1 MRLKPKEAGDVVNNG
16 APIKVRFPSVREK
29 LKVLQASR
37 NVTRILRERRIT
49 ILEDFTDQV
58 WKSKKAKQRFSFP
71 PVKVMLN
78 AFQLQVLR
86 HRQALASFA
95 RRRARKT
102 KKKWALK
109 YDELYFNGRVFVF
122 DEDSNRVEAAWRT
135 SEQQM
140 SPKANLSKVWE
151 MPFRW
156 KIFTRVNSGQIGE
169 FIGKYQYLISC
180 LYLHSVGKL
189 P

>member
-109 YDELYFNGRVFVF
+109 YDELYYNGRVFVF
-122 DEDSNRVEAAWRT
+122 DEDSERVVAAWRRGV
-135 SEQQM
+135 SAADEQKPICQKFERCPLDGF
-140 SPKANLSKVWE
+140 SPGS
-151 MPFRW
+151 
-156 KIFTRVNSGQIGE
+156 TRVKLENS
-169 FIGKYQYLISC
+169 
-180 LYLHSVGKL
+180 
-189 P
+189 

>member
-1 MRLKPKEAGDVVNNG
+1 M
-16 APIKVRFPSVREK
+16 
-29 LKVLQASR
+29 
-37 NVTRILRERRIT
+37 
-49 ILEDFTDQV
+49 
-58 WKSKKAKQRFSFP
+58 
-71 PVKVMLN
+71 
-78 AFQLQVLR
+78 LR

-180 LYLHSVGKL
+180 LYLHSVVKVALKFILCLTLSFRFRFTPSSIFIKSSRLLNKIGSL
-189 P
+189 LQIYYENF

>member
-1 MRLKPKEAGDVVNNG
+1 MSNLHDQIKTLDRQVNEGGEFIKAVKKNTGRIEVMEARERRKNLIIKGLRQERRLERPNHLEGILKRFFKQTLNVTAAKFEEAMRLKPKEAGDVVNNG

-37 NVTRILRERRIT
+37 NVTRILKERRIT
-49 ILEDFTDQV
+49 ILEDFTD
-58 WKSKKAKQRFSFP
+58 
-71 PVKVMLN
+71 
-78 AFQLQVLR
+78 QVLR

-122 DEDSNRVEAAWRT
+122 DEDSNRVEAA
-135 SEQQM
+135 
-140 SPKANLSKVWE
+140 
-151 MPFRW
+151 
-156 KIFTRVNSGQIGE
+156 
-169 FIGKYQYLISC
+169 
-180 LYLHSVGKL
+180 
-189 P
+189 